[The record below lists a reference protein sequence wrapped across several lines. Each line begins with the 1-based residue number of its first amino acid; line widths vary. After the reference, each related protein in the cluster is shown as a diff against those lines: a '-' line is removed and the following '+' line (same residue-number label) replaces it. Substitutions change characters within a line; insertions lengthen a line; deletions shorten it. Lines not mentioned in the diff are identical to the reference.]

1 MTVLTTA
8 SIEQERV
15 ALGRLWWV
23 TLLTIVAA
31 SAANLVVYLLA
42 IALFEGPRNFALL
55 TPASIVVSVA
65 VGVGAA
71 AIIYALIGRFSKRP
85 IHVFRIVAVVALLL
99 SFASPIAAAYTFPPS
114 DAPDA
119 ITVVFLLAMHVVT
132 AIITIALFTTMAR
145 ATGGVH

>member
-1 MTVLTTA
+1 MTTLTSS
-8 SIEQERV
+8 SIQQERV

-31 SAANLVVYLLA
+31 SAANLVVYLMA

-55 TPASIVVSVA
+55 TPVSIVVSIA

-71 AIIYALIGRFSKRP
+71 AIAYALIGRFSKRP
-85 IHVFRIVAVVALLL
+85 IRVFRIVAVVALVL
-99 SFASPIAAAYTFPPS
+99 SFASPISAAYVFPPS

-119 ITVVFLLAMHVVT
+119 ITVGFLFAMHVVA
-132 AIITIALFTTMAR
+132 AIITIGLFTTMAR
-145 ATGGVH
+145 ATGDE